1 MYPYHKLSKF
11 YQFLYGHAVI
21 TLQQG
26 QTVIYHGPL
35 NGIPD
40 NFDDLTVLDFKGTNT
55 GFIFYVKRQ
64 TYKIKGG

>member
-1 MYPYHKLSKF
+1 MKLSKF

-21 TLQQG
+21 TLQRKG
-26 QTVIYHGPL
+26 RNIYEGPL

-55 GFIFYVKRQ
+55 GFIFFVK
-64 TYKIKGG
+64 

>member
-1 MYPYHKLSKF
+1 MKLSKF
-11 YQFLYGHAVI
+11 YQFLYGHAEI

-26 QTVIYHGPL
+26 QTVIYRGPL

-40 NFDDLTVLDFKGTNT
+40 KFDDLEVIDFAGTNT
-55 GFIFYVKRQ
+55 GFIFYVKRK